1 MDPAGLFPVLVIA
14 AEVITNSVYYKYK
27 TAVINTVYEVEGE
40 NTHPVNQLLHFSEL
54 L

>member
-1 MDPAGLFPVLVIA
+1 MDPAGSIPVLVIA

-27 TAVINTVYEVEGE
+27 TVIVSTVYEVEGK
-40 NTHPVNQLLHFSEL
+40 NTAFQLMSNFFEL